1 MSDEINIKFLIL
13 SNGNETI
20 VKCHKKEKL
29 NNVLNNFCKKKGIN
43 LDLDYIYFLC
53 NGSILDKHDTTITI
67 DNMILKNDYDI
78 TILVYSPYVI
88 KINFSH
94 VNDVYKVEINV
105 LKELSIDEIFNKYL
119 LEKKINR
126 NNIILK
132 YKNKQ
137 INLSQTLIQFISE
150 QNIKLNKA
158 DDNIEIKFDVVDYN
172 SQIYNSFHINTQA
185 NIPYYSNQYNAQVN
199 NNSFYINQIN
209 ELKRQ
214 LNEEKSKNQ
223 ILFQKNTELN
233 NIINNLKNN
242 ITNYEKK
249 IKLLEKE
256 IKNYKS
262 DINSLNN
269 STNSIK
275 YLRPGE
281 RILTVN
287 FVSMGFQEI
296 GHYSLACKNTDRFI
310 KLEEKLNDDFKQLN
324 NYETYFMVNGQRIKR
339 FKTLDEN
346 NIKSN
351 DIVSI
356 FLIDV

>member
-1 MSDEINIKFLIL
+1 MSDEINITFFEG
-13 SNGNETI
+13 SNGNKTI

-29 NNVLNNFCKKKGIN
+29 NNVLNNYCKTKKIN
-43 LDLDYIYFLC
+43 LDYFCFLFI
-53 NGSILDKHDTTITI
+53 GLVLDKHNTTITI
-67 DNMILKNDYDI
+67 DDLIRKEKYNYNNISFIVLIRPDQ
-78 TILVYSPYVI
+78 VYVI
-88 KINFSH
+88 FSH
-94 VNDVYKVEINV
+94 VNDIYKKEIDVEK
-105 LKELSIDEIFNKYL
+105 LIDEIFKDYL

-150 QNIKLNKA
+150 QNIKFNKA

>member
-1 MSDEINIKFLIL
+1 MSDEINIKFFMEF
-13 SNGNETI
+13 NGNETI

-43 LDLDYIYFLC
+43 LDYIYFLC
-53 NGSILDKHDTTITI
+53 NGSELDKHDTTITI
-67 DNMILKNDYDI
+67 DNVKLENVYDI
-78 TILVYSPYVI
+78 RILVVSYYFI

-105 LKELSIDEIFNKYL
+105 LEELSIDEIFNKYL

-150 QNIKLNKA
+150 QNIKFNKA

>member
-1 MSDEINIKFLIL
+1 MSDEINIKFIERR
-13 SNGNETI
+13 NGNKTI
-20 VKCHKKEKL
+20 VKCLKKEKL
-29 NNVLNNFCKKKGIN
+29 NNVLNNYCKTKKIN
-43 LDLDYIYFLC
+43 LDYFCFLFI
-53 NGSILDKHDTTITI
+53 GSVLDKHDTTITI
-67 DNMILKNDYDI
+67 DDLIRKEKFNYNKISFIVLIQPDR
-78 TILVYSPYVI
+78 VCVI
-88 KINFSH
+88 FSH
-94 VNDVYKVEINV
+94 VNDIYKKEIEVEN
-105 LKELSIDEIFNKYL
+105 LLDEIFKDYL

-126 NNIILK
+126 NNVILK

-150 QNIKLNKA
+150 QNIKLNYE
-158 DDNIEIKFDVVDYN
+158 DDDIEIKFDVVDN
-172 SQIYNSFHINTQA
+172 NFQINNSFRVNTQD
-185 NIPYYSNQYNAQVN
+185 NIPYNKNQYNAQAN

-223 ILFQKNTELN
+223 ILHQKNTELN

-249 IKLLEKE
+249 IKLLENE

-275 YLRPGE
+275 YLKPGE

>member
-1 MSDEINIKFLIL
+1 M
-13 SNGNETI
+13 
-20 VKCHKKEKL
+20 
-29 NNVLNNFCKKKGIN
+29 
-43 LDLDYIYFLC
+43 
-53 NGSILDKHDTTITI
+53 
-67 DNMILKNDYDI
+67 
-78 TILVYSPYVI
+78 
-88 KINFSH
+88 
-94 VNDVYKVEINV
+94 EINV
-105 LKELSIDEIFNKYL
+105 LEELSIDEIFNKYL

-150 QNIKLNKA
+150 QNIKYNKA